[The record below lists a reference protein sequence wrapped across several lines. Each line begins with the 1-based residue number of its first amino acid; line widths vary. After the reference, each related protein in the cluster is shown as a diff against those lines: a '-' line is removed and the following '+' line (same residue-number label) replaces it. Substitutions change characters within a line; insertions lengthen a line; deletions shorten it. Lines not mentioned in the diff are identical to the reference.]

1 MKTILITGAS
11 SGIGRALALH
21 YAKNGVR
28 LALAGR
34 NLGRL
39 EEVAVLCRA
48 KGAEVHSALI
58 DVTSADIVG
67 RWIHDLDRR
76 FVLDMVI
83 ANAGISGG
91 TGGIVVDEL
100 PAQAREIFSVNFEG
114 VLNTIHPVLPAMM
127 RRGQGQ
133 LVIMSSL
140 AGIVPLPG
148 APAYS
153 ASKAAIRYYGEALH
167 SRLKPF
173 GVDVSVVCPGF
184 VESAMTAANPFPMP
198 FLLSVERAAC
208 LIAKGLEAKKM
219 RISFPWPMV
228 LAMRLL
234 LAVPPALRG
243 RLLAKVPEKPAKFSS

>member
-11 SGIGRALALH
+11 SGIGRALALY
-21 YAKNGVR
+21 YAKDGVR
-28 LALAGR
+28 LALSGR
-34 NLGRL
+34 NAERL
-39 EEVAVLCRA
+39 ETVVVLCRS
-48 KGAEVHSALI
+48 KGAEVHSALV

-67 RWIHDLDRR
+67 RWVQDLDQR

-91 TGGIVVDEL
+91 TGGVVVDEL
-100 PAQAREIFSVNFEG
+100 PAQARQIFSVNFDG

-127 RRGQGQ
+127 RRGRGH

-167 SRLKPF
+167 ARLKPF

-198 FLLSVERAAC
+198 FLLSAEAAAAV
-208 LIAKGLEAKKM
+208 IAKGLEAKKM

-228 LAMRLL
+228 VLMQLL
-234 LAVPPALRG
+234 LAVPPVLRG
-243 RLLAKVPEKPAKFSS
+243 KILAKAPEKPAKFGS